1 MRAGNDKHHQRV
13 HRRTRKESPCG
24 MAGEAVC
31 GKVSSGGIQMAR
43 NVRATH
49 NEHLRD
55 PEMAAEYLSEALE
68 EGDAS
73 VILMALRNIAE
84 AQEDG
89 ITGLANRSHL
99 GRESMYKM
107 LSASGNPKLS
117 SFTKVIHGLGLK
129 LKVEID
135 KNPHRAA

>member
-1 MRAGNDKHHQRV
+1 
-13 HRRTRKESPCG
+13 
-24 MAGEAVC
+24 
-31 GKVSSGGIQMAR
+31 MAR
-43 NVRATH
+43 NVRVTH
-49 NEHLRD
+49 SEYLRD
-55 PEMAAEYLSEALE
+55 PEVAAEYLSEALE
-68 EGDAS
+68 DGDPA

-135 KNPHRAA
+135 TTPHRVA

>member
-1 MRAGNDKHHQRV
+1 
-13 HRRTRKESPCG
+13 
-24 MAGEAVC
+24 
-31 GKVSSGGIQMAR
+31 MAR

-55 PEMAAEYLSEALE
+55 PEIAAEYLSEALE
-68 EGDAS
+68 DGEAA

-89 ITGLANRSHL
+89 ITGLAQRSEL

-107 LSASGNPKLS
+107 LSAAGNPKLS

-129 LKVEID
+129 LKVESD
-135 KNPHRAA
+135 FEHRPAI

>member
-1 MRAGNDKHHQRV
+1 M
-13 HRRTRKESPCG
+13 T
-24 MAGEAVC
+24 
-31 GKVSSGGIQMAR
+31 R

-49 NEHLRD
+49 SKHLRD
-55 PEMAAEYLSEALE
+55 PQIAAEYLNEALE
-68 EGDAS
+68 DGDAS

-89 ITGLANRSHL
+89 ISGLAHRSHL

-117 SFTKVIHGLGLK
+117 SFTQVVHGLGLK
-129 LKVEID
+129 LKVETD
-135 KNPHRAA
+135 LTQRV